1 MKHGKKLKRKQIE
14 FLESIGLE
22 SNNYLVERKTS
33 EKIGFINKET
43 GKVEY
48 FRLDGSRC

>member
-1 MKHGKKLKRKQIE
+1 MKHGRKLKRKQIE
-14 FLESIGLE
+14 LLENVGLE
-22 SNNYLVERKTS
+22 PNNYLVERKTS
-33 EKIGFINKET
+33 EKIGFINTET